1 MKSTSLRAVSLP
13 VIAALTLVL
22 AGCGSSSDGDGTASY
37 GNVDMGAAI
46 PSEQAAADMGAV
58 TEQALSAEAGS
69 PAVNASIIVS
79 GDATVITGNPRDAA
93 AKFTEQVLEVGGRID
108 WSSTSEY
115 DSQPYAS
122 VTARIP
128 ADKFDA
134 VLAGL
139 DQFGTVQNSTTFNE
153 DVTQQVTDLDARI
166 KVLEDS
172 ITRLQDLMDQATSVD
187 ELIAAENGL
196 TQRQA
201 ELDSLTAQLE
211 WLDSQVSMSTLNVS
225 FSTDVDSTGFSLG
238 KAWQIFLKSLEVV
251 GYGLLVALPWLVVAA
266 IIFLLVRWGLAK
278 RWAKLAAGTTNVD
291 EVDAANTDPETLDV
305 EVVEAEDAP

>member
-1 MKSTSLRAVSLP
+1 
-13 VIAALTLVL
+13 
-22 AGCGSSSDGDGTASY
+22 
-37 GNVDMGAAI
+37 MGATM

-278 RWAKLAAGTTNVD
+278 RRAKLAAGTPNAD
-291 EVDAANTDPETLDV
+291 EDDAANNDPETLDV

>member
-1 MKSTSLRAVSLP
+1 MLQP
-13 VIAALTLVL
+13 
-22 AGCGSSSDGDGTASY
+22 
-37 GNVDMGAAI
+37 
-46 PSEQAAADMGAV
+46 E
-58 TEQALSAEAGS
+58 E
-69 PAVNASIIVS
+69 
-79 GDATVITGNPRDAA
+79 
-93 AKFTEQVLEVGGRID
+93 FT
-108 WSSTSEY
+108 
-115 DSQPYAS
+115 
-122 VTARIP
+122 
-128 ADKFDA
+128 
-134 VLAGL
+134 
-139 DQFGTVQNSTTFNE
+139 
-153 DVTQQVTDLDARI
+153 DVTYVVEEDAYAIVTINRP
-166 KVLEDS
+166 ERYNS
-172 ITRLQDLMDQATSVD
+172 FRGRTVD

>member
-1 MKSTSLRAVSLP
+1 M
-13 VIAALTLVL
+13 
-22 AGCGSSSDGDGTASY
+22 
-37 GNVDMGAAI
+37 
-46 PSEQAAADMGAV
+46 
-58 TEQALSAEAGS
+58 
-69 PAVNASIIVS
+69 
-79 GDATVITGNPRDAA
+79 
-93 AKFTEQVLEVGGRID
+93 
-108 WSSTSEY
+108 
-115 DSQPYAS
+115 
-122 VTARIP
+122 
-128 ADKFDA
+128 
-134 VLAGL
+134 
-139 DQFGTVQNSTTFNE
+139 QNSTTFNE

-225 FSTDVDSTGFSLG
+225 FSTDVDSAGFSLG

-278 RWAKLAAGTTNVD
+278 RRAKLAAGTPNAD
-291 EVDAANTDPETLDV
+291 EVDAASTDPETLDV
-305 EVVEAEDAP
+305 KVVEAEDAP